1 MRLAVHPPH
10 RPGASRSRLGSAR
23 PDPAA
28 GPFPRQNRP
37 CYIFN
42 PQLERKKDDRA
53 CEHCRYY
60 LTPRCPH
67 LDEFL
72 EDLEEGSED

>member
-10 RPGASRSRLGSAR
+10 RPGASRSRLSSAR
-23 PDPAA
+23 SDPAA
-28 GPFPRQNRP
+28 VPFPRQNRP

-42 PQLERKKDDRA
+42 PRLEREKDDRA